1 MILKPLEIVFNASFA
16 RGIVPNK
23 LKIARVLPV
32 FKNGIQINTSNYRP
46 ISLLSV
52 FNRILEKIMYNR
64 LSNFIEKMNII
75 YAKQFGFRSH
85 HSTEHAILSIVDKI
99 HEGIEKGMFSC
110 GIFLDFSKAFDTVNH
125 AILVR
130 KLEHCGIRGIAKDWF
145 VSYLS
150 NRKQFTSI
158 GNTNSGELPISCGV
172 SQGSV
177 LGPLLFLIY
186 INDLCNC
193 TNSLDLHLFADDSNL
208 FFCHK
213 SLVCL
218 EKS

>member
-1 MILKPLEIVFNASFA
+1 M
-16 RGIVPNK
+16 
-23 LKIARVLPV
+23 
-32 FKNGIQINTSNYRP
+32 TNYRP

-52 FNRILEKIMYNR
+52 FNRILEKIVYNR
-64 LSNFIEKMNII
+64 LSNFLEKMNII

-130 KLEHCGIRGIAKDWF
+130 KLEHYGIRGIAKDWF

-150 NRKQFTSI
+150 NRKRFTSN
-158 GNTNSGELPISCGV
+158 GNTMSEELPI
-172 SQGSV
+172 
-177 LGPLLFLIY
+177 
-186 INDLCNC
+186 
-193 TNSLDLHLFADDSNL
+193 
-208 FFCHK
+208 
-213 SLVCL
+213 
-218 EKS
+218 

>member
-1 MILKPLEIVFNASFA
+1 
-16 RGIVPNK
+16 
-23 LKIARVLPV
+23 
-32 FKNGIQINTSNYRP
+32 
-46 ISLLSV
+46 
-52 FNRILEKIMYNR
+52 MYNR

-75 YAKQFGFRSH
+75 YAKQFGFRSY

-130 KLEHCGIRGIAKDWF
+130 KLEHYGIRGIAKDWF

-158 GNTNSGELPISCGV
+158 GNTNSGG
-172 SQGSV
+172 
-177 LGPLLFLIY
+177 
-186 INDLCNC
+186 
-193 TNSLDLHLFADDSNL
+193 TTHLM
-208 FFCHK
+208 
-213 SLVCL
+213 
-218 EKS
+218 

>member
-1 MILKPLEIVFNASFA
+1 MVSRPLEIIFNASFA
-16 RGIVPNK
+16 RGIVTDK
-23 LKIARVLPV
+23 FKIVRVLPI
-32 FKNGIQINTSNYRP
+32 FKNGIQTNTSNYRP

-75 YAKQFGFRSH
+75 YAKQFRFRLH

-130 KLEHCGIRGIAKDWF
+130 KLKHYEIWGIAKDWF

-158 GNTNSGELPISCGV
+158 GNTNSEELRISCGV
-172 SQGSV
+172 PQGSV

-193 TNSLDLHLFADDSNL
+193 THSLDLHLQWNPAL
-208 FFCHK
+208 RPPR
-213 SLVCL
+213 
-218 EKS
+218 